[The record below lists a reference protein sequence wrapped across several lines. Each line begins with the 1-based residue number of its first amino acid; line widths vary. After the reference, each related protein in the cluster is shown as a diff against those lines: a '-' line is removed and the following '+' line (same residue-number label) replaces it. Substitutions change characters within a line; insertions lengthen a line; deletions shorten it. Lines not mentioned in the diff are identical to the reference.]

1 MVLKSAV
8 TASLRD
14 MCQSV
19 CLRTVQVVPRTRLR
33 VLEGHEYRI
42 HIVGYHDGVESG
54 AGARD
59 LEGGARRDVVAVHR
73 ELRQDRYLPRRV
85 NPSDERPRVVI
96 EVVSGH
102 RDGGTGPACSNRGR
116 AGCTRYDSDRK
127 RDRLAVEGAV
137 AVLSRQ
143 GEERHEEGLK
153 LLLDVVH
160 LRPERGA
167 SGEVQG
173 CLRAGREGDEV
184 LRRVVLDDSVDAA
197 VDPVDDVV
205 RSDA

>member
-1 MVLKSAV
+1 MLTSISPERTLD
-8 TASLRD
+8 TARLFVRDSPFMFNSL
-14 MCQSV
+14 SPV
-19 CLRTVQVVPRTRLR
+19 SR
-33 VLEGHEYRI
+33 VLEGPEDRI
-42 HIVGYHDGVESG
+42 GIVGYHDGVESG

-127 RDRLAVEGAV
+127 RDRLAVEG
-137 AVLSRQ
+137 
-143 GEERHEEGLK
+143 
-153 LLLDVVH
+153 
-160 LRPERGA
+160 
-167 SGEVQG
+167 
-173 CLRAGREGDEV
+173 
-184 LRRVVLDDSVDAA
+184 
-197 VDPVDDVV
+197 
-205 RSDA
+205 